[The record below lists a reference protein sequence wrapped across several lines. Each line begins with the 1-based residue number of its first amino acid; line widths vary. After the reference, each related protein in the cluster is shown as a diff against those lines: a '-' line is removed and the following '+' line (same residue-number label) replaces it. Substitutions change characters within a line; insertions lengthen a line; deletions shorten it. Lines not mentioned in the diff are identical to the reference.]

1 MITIWPSW
9 LARPSNWHRV
19 IDFSLLCV
27 GNAKN
32 DGRHYLLFFKLP
44 AVRNSRSRGG
54 GRRCHRKKKMKQIR
68 PSGVERMSR
77 FVRHRFMPM
86 AVGYAA
92 LRRCHQFECIFLFC
106 LSHLHNDPAIK
117 REYFELLKVFDSIC
131 TKFGPSNFLC
141 WLLQVASFTCR
152 RKYYKIIKLRT
163 STNVYRA
170 MVSRTHRLC
179 VRYVCVRGSKSM
191 AGSSCWP

>member
-1 MITIWPSW
+1 MP
-9 LARPSNWHRV
+9 P
-19 IDFSLLCV
+19 
-27 GNAKN
+27 
-32 DGRHYLLFFKLP
+32 
-44 AVRNSRSRGG
+44 
-54 GRRCHRKKKMKQIR
+54 KKKMKQIR

-106 LSHLHNDPAIK
+106 LSHLHNDLAIK

-131 TKFGPSNFLC
+131 TLFGT
-141 WLLQVASFTCR
+141 LLSLARAIFVLAVASGGNHLSS
-152 RKYYKIIKLRT
+152 KILYGYKIIKLRT